1 MRGSDGYQRD
11 RNTRLA
17 ILNEQE
23 RNRKPTTAGK
33 DATINLDTL
42 PEQLKQVYAQR
53 AENAATRRDGSWQRL
68 TASCANRSR
77 QLRSVLIR
85 VCCLAVPAVFMGWH
99 RLKRYAPTKCDAL
112 KRNRIAKELV
122 DA

>member
-53 AENAATRRDGSWQRL
+53 AENEKKRQALVNPIDGIPFRL
-68 TASCANRSR
+68 
-77 QLRSVLIR
+77 
-85 VCCLAVPAVFMGWH
+85 
-99 RLKRYAPTKCDAL
+99 LKR
-112 KRNRIAKELV
+112 
-122 DA
+122 